1 MTEQTYLSV
10 DGVGESPLPDYPG
23 RITFP
28 HVMTLPMHKRWQA
41 FVNGRTKRDP
51 DNADDMSYGIAFVD
65 MGGESTEDENQLE
78 GQRVLF
84 QYDHVT
90 MALMFSKLALTDPDG
105 KKITEKTPEDAIPLA
120 VAVWIAKC
128 YREWENSQLLF
139 RWNGL
144 AHMVAPNSAG

>member
-28 HVMTLPMHKRWQA
+28 HVMTLSMHKRWQA
-41 FVNGRTKRDP
+41 FVNGRANRDP
-51 DNADDMSYGIAFVD
+51 DNGDDLRVGIAFVD
-65 MGGESTEDENQLE
+65 KGDESQLE

-84 QYDHVT
+84 QYDDVIL
-90 MALMFSKLALTDPDG
+90 ALMFGKFTLTGPDG
-105 KKITEKTPEDAIPLA
+105 KKITEKSPEDAIPLA